1 VSRYLTKKW
10 AHVLA
15 LDSAAELIR
24 AHLGIGDALPQS
36 AYVPVEW
43 PFGSREYTL
52 IADDQERIA
61 VALAR
66 RAGAP
71 RRRRMPTHDRQQ
83 RPHRRC
89 RRRHCRQRQ

>member
-1 VSRYLTKKW
+1 MTRYLTKKW

-24 AHLGIGDALPQS
+24 AHLGIGGALPQS

-52 IADDQERIA
+52 IADDLERIA
-61 VALAR
+61 AALAR
-66 RAGAP
+66 RSGRAKSLDDAIS
-71 RRRRMPTHDRQQ
+71 
-83 RPHRRC
+83 
-89 RRRHCRQRQ
+89 

>member
-1 VSRYLTKKW
+1 MSRYLTKKW

-24 AHLGIGDALPQS
+24 AHLGIGGALAQS

-52 IADDQERIA
+52 LADDLERIA
-61 VALAR
+61 AALGRHAG
-66 RAGAP
+66 RAMSSKDANS
-71 RRRRMPTHDRQQ
+71 
-83 RPHRRC
+83 
-89 RRRHCRQRQ
+89 

>member
-1 VSRYLTKKW
+1 MSRYLTKKW

-24 AHLGIGDALPQS
+24 CHLGIGGALPQS
-36 AYVPVEW
+36 AHVPVEW

-52 IADDQERIA
+52 IADDLERIA
-61 VALAR
+61 AALDS

-71 RRRRMPTHDRQQ
+71 RNG
-83 RPHRRC
+83 
-89 RRRHCRQRQ
+89 